1 MTLRS
6 LVLQTASLSAQQ
18 NEDAKNAMKA
28 QSQNTSGGGQK
39 TSLQALENTLESS
52 DGVHRD
58 TIPLCQFQT
67 FVSERSFLA
76 EYFGHV
82 FGVSFVHTALYKS
95 TTKIATA
102 PRSRATPSPPL
113 ALPGLS
119 LSSSNFQQLKPR
131 LASWHGGG
139 GGAALSEDRL
149 APRRA
154 WRGGCWGLLRAERRL
169 ARQENTQHTAIPPST
184 ASNES

>member
-1 MTLRS
+1 M
-6 LVLQTASLSAQQ
+6 
-18 NEDAKNAMKA
+18 
-28 QSQNTSGGGQK
+28 
-39 TSLQALENTLESS
+39 
-52 DGVHRD
+52 
-58 TIPLCQFQT
+58 
-67 FVSERSFLA
+67 FVSERPFLA

-113 ALPGLS
+113 ALLS

-139 GGAALSEDRL
+139 AALSEDRL
-149 APRRA
+149 APRQA
-154 WRGGCWGLLRAERRL
+154 WGGGCWGLLRAERRL
-169 ARQENTQHTAIPPST
+169 ARQENTPHTAIPPST